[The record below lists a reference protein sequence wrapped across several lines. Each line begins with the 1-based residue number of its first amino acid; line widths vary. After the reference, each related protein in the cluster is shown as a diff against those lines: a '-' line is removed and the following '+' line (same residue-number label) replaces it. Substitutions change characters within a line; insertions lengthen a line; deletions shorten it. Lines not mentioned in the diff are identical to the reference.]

1 MSEKQ
6 SVYLFTDVFEGWKQ
20 GDIGPHAALRA
31 LCTQLGEVQSDL
43 DGLQEERE
51 HLRSQI
57 SEIVNSIGGKAEVAE
72 FGELRITEP
81 VRTASYDRKQLDE
94 LVMRLVQ
101 VGQADVAEAITACR
115 KESARAGSL
124 QIRRTPQGTAGQ

>member
-1 MSEKQ
+1 MSEP
-6 SVYLFTDVFEGWKQ
+6 SAIYLLGDVFEHWKE

-31 LCTQLGEVQSDL
+31 LCSQLGEVQSDL

-51 HLRSQI
+51 HLRGQI
-57 SEIVNSIGGKAEVAE
+57 SEIVNSIGGKVEVAG

-81 VRTASYDRKQLDE
+81 VKTASYDRKQIDE

-101 VGQADVAEAITACR
+101 AGHADVAEAITACR

-124 QIRRTPQGTAGQ
+124 QIRRSTQESPRL

>member
-1 MSEKQ
+1 MAETQ
-6 SVYLFTDVFEGWKQ
+6 AIYLLGDVFDHWKQ

-31 LCTQLGEVQSDL
+31 LCSQLGEVQSDL

-51 HLRSQI
+51 FLRSQI
-57 SEIVNSIGGKAEVAE
+57 SEIVNSLGGKVEVAG

-81 VRTASYDRKQLDE
+81 VKTASYDRKQLDE
-94 LVMRLVQ
+94 LVLWLIEHEQTGIAQR
-101 VGQADVAEAITACR
+101 ITGCR

-124 QIRRTPQGTAGQ
+124 QIRQTS

>member
-1 MSEKQ
+1 MAGI
-6 SVYLFTDVFEGWKQ
+6 YLLGDVFEHWKE

-31 LCTQLGEVQSDL
+31 LCNQLGEVQSDL

-51 HLRSQI
+51 HLRGQI
-57 SEIVNSIGGKAEVAE
+57 SEIVNSLGGKTEVAG

-81 VRTASYDRKQLDE
+81 ARTTSYDRKSLDE

-101 VGQADVAEAITACR
+101 TGQGEVAEAITGCR

-124 QIRRTPQGTAGQ
+124 QIRRTSQGTSEQ